1 VHIAGLKILN
11 SKKFNVYFHRTSLIK
26 LTQVFPL
33 FTHPKGFSTLY
44 QAHNSTL
51 IFSFVFTAILYL
63 NFSIQC
69 LEDIMYL
76 ILETPGQHFI
86 SFVQNE

>member
-1 VHIAGLKILN
+1 VYQVGINKGRN
-11 SKKFNVYFHRTSLIK
+11 SI
-26 LTQVFPL
+26 
-33 FTHPKGFSTLY
+33 
-44 QAHNSTL
+44 L
-51 IFSFVFTAILYL
+51 IFNFVLCAILYL

>member
-1 VHIAGLKILN
+1 M
-11 SKKFNVYFHRTSLIK
+11 
-26 LTQVFPL
+26 FPL

-44 QAHNSTL
+44 QEHNSIL
-51 IFSFVFTAILYL
+51 VLNFVLHAILYL

-86 SFVQNE
+86 SFIQNK